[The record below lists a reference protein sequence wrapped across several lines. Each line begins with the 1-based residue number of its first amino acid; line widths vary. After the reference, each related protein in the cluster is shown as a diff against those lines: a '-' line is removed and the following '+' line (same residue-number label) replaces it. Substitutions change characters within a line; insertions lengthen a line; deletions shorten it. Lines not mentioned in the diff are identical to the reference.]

1 MTEEDIRVGKYA
13 LATCIY
19 VLKDIKIV
27 GRLRLEPAI
36 YTFYLH
42 VSVYFI
48 LTLLISYTRVV
59 RLMLMRM
66 LMRRPKQRLNNN
78 YLKKTNRSENHVMT
92 TSAE

>member
-48 LTLLISYTRVV
+48 LIYKGSSTNINAHVDA
-59 RLMLMRM
+59 
-66 LMRRPKQRLNNN
+66 
-78 YLKKTNRSENHVMT
+78 KTKSKT
-92 TSAE
+92 K

>member
-48 LTLLISYTRVV
+48 PHILYKGSSTNVNAYVDA
-59 RLMLMRM
+59 
-66 LMRRPKQRLNNN
+66 
-78 YLKKTNRSENHVMT
+78 KTKT
-92 TSAE
+92 KTK

>member
-48 LTLLISYTRVV
+48 PLISYTRVV
-59 RLMLMRM
+59 QLMLMRM
-66 LMRRPKQRLNNN
+66 LMRRPKQRLNNIH
-78 YLKKTNRSENHVMT
+78 LKKTNRSENHVMT